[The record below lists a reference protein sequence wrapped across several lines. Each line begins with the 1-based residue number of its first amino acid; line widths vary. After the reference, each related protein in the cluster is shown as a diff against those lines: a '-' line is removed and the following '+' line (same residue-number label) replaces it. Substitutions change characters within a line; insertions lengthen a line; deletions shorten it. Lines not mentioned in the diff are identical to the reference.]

1 MAAVRMT
8 MSLAARR
15 VCAAR
20 ASMVCRAVAAVAQ
33 APSTSRAQ
41 CFAPLAL
48 QARSFQSSSF
58 KADAAAGIT
67 GEKPVFLDKH
77 EVEERVLN
85 VVKNFEKIDGS
96 KVTSKANFKDDLGL
110 DSLDAVEVVM
120 AIEDEV
126 STIFIHVSPYL
137 CDGMHLGKSHPEL
150 ALNCSGPWRAVRRDH
165 VLLTNRLSA
174 RTSCSSGANAGQCML
189 DG

>member
-1 MAAVRMT
+1 MTAVRMT

-20 ASMVCRAVAAVAQ
+20 APMVCRAVAAVAQ

-58 KADAAAGIT
+58 RADAAAGIT
-67 GEKPVFLDKH
+67 GEKVCRKSACNLDSGHSRFHQSLICCLLILRASLLQPVFLDKH

-85 VVKNFEKIDGS
+85 VVKNFEK
-96 KVTSKANFKDDLGL
+96 
-110 DSLDAVEVVM
+110 
-120 AIEDEV
+120 
-126 STIFIHVSPYL
+126 
-137 CDGMHLGKSHPEL
+137 
-150 ALNCSGPWRAVRRDH
+150 VR
-165 VLLTNRLSA
+165 SIIW
-174 RTSCSSGANAGQCML
+174 CML
-189 DG
+189 SVTHNSNLTV